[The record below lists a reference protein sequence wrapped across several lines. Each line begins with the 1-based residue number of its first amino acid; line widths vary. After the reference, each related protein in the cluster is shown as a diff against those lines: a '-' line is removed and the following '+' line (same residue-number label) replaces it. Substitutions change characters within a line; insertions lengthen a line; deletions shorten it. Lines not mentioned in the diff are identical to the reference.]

1 MRAMHSSFPFAA
13 TALLLSLTAAVPPAA
28 AAKPSPAAPATQI
41 KAEKAAVDRV
51 TAAEISGHLRFLAD
65 DLLEGRMPGT
75 RGSHLAIAYIAAQLE
90 AFGLSPGVHLDAH
103 PGTVSGSPAADG
115 AARSFLQRVPLLRL
129 KGRLPP
135 KVEFRAADA
144 KEGAPPLA
152 LSTGGGVQ
160 ADLVLKPDAPV
171 DFAKVEDAELV
182 FAGYGIVAP
191 EYGWDDYKDVDVRG
205 KIVVLLNF
213 NPPFAGEVDGKRV
226 RLWYGRWDYKYQTAA
241 AHGAAGVYIIHT
253 TESAGY
259 PWQVLANSADAVRFD
274 LPPHGE
280 PRLQFQGWVTDDAA
294 HRLFALGG
302 KDLDALRGQA
312 TGATGKDF
320 KPVSLGVRS
329 SLNMPV
335 ERRTIQSA
343 NVIGVVPGTDP
354 LLRDEAVVFT
364 AHHDHL
370 GTVPPT
376 ELGKDGIYNGALD
389 NASGVAAILTMA
401 HAAMVSPPR
410 RSLYFCFVTAEEQG
424 LLGSRW
430 LAQHPP
436 VPAGRIAADINIDS
450 FNKWGLTHDVGLL
463 GLGKSSLDAVVR
475 QAAAEQGRTVH
486 GDPFPDRG
494 SFYRSDMFELARAG
508 VPPVALKG
516 GPSYVGRPEGWG
528 RAQHEAFERKD
539 YHQPSDEYHGDWD
552 LEGAVQD
559 AQLDLVIGL
568 RVANA
573 QRLPEWTHGDEFE
586 AARKAAAR

>member
-1 MRAMHSSFPFAA
+1 MRAMHSSLSFAA
-13 TALLLSLTAAVPPAA
+13 IPALLLSLAAAVPAA
-28 AAKPSPAAPATQI
+28 AAAQPSPAAPASQT
-41 KAEKAAVDRV
+41 KAEKAAVARV
-51 TAAEISGHLRFLAD
+51 TAAEISGHLRFLSD
-65 DLLEGRMPGT
+65 DLLEGRKPGT
-75 RGSHLAIAYIAAQLE
+75 RGSSLAIAYIAAQLE
-90 AFGLSPGVHLDAH
+90 AFGLSPGA
-103 PGTVSGSPAADG
+103 PAAEG
-115 AARSFLQRVPLLRL
+115 ATRSFLQPVPLMRL
-129 KGRLPP
+129 TGRLPG

-144 KEGAPPLA
+144 KEGAPLA
-152 LSTGGGVQ
+152 LSTGGGVE

-280 PRLQFQGWVTDDAA
+280 PRLQFQGWVTDGAA

-312 TGATGKDF
+312 MGAGAKDF

-329 SLNMPV
+329 SLTMPV
-335 ERRTIQSA
+335 ERRTIRSG
-343 NVIGVVPGTDP
+343 NVIGMVPGTDP
-354 LLRDEAVVFT
+354 LLRGEAVVFT

-370 GTVPPT
+370 GTVPSAEP
-376 ELGKDGIYNGALD
+376 GKDGIYNGALD
-389 NASGVAAILTMA
+389 NASGVSAILTMA
-401 HAAMVSPPR
+401 HAALLAPPR

-450 FNKWGLTHDVGLL
+450 FNKWGLTNDVGLL

-528 RAQHEAFERKD
+528 REQHEAFERKD

-552 LEGAVQD
+552 LDGAVQD

-573 QRLPEWTHGDEFE
+573 PRLPEWTPGDEFE